1 MMQRRWLAY
10 GYRQIRIQLRGAGWQ
25 VGEASFGCYVKAN
38 TGTDVEYPASLIDLT
53 GCVASHPWKGCYISR
68 VYDRHAVSG
77 RIIGFLHSEGV
88 PRQKVVRAKTVR
100 LPVAYS

>member
-1 MMQRRWLAY
+1 M
-10 GYRQIRIQLRGAGWQ
+10 
-25 VGEASFGCYVKAN
+25 GEASFGCYVKVN

-77 RIIGFLHSEGV
+77 RIIGFLHSEG
-88 PRQKVVRAKTVR
+88 PNLRAIARFATPFSIR
-100 LPVAYS
+100 S